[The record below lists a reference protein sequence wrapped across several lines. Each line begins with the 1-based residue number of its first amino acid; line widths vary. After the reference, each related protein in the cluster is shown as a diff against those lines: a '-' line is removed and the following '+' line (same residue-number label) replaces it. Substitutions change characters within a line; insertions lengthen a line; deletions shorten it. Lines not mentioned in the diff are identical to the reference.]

1 MDERDAAKTR
11 PKKDPGR
18 VAAGKRL
25 GENNKKLRKTM
36 KDRNLRENSIVSD
49 QREEVTR
56 QIVETSFALTQ
67 MLSVAN
73 IVLSLGGM

>member
-1 MDERDAAKTR
+1 
-11 PKKDPGR
+11 
-18 VAAGKRL
+18 
-25 GENNKKLRKTM
+25 M

>member
-1 MDERDAAKTR
+1 MDEREAAKTR

-56 QIVETSFALTQ
+56 QIETSFALTQ